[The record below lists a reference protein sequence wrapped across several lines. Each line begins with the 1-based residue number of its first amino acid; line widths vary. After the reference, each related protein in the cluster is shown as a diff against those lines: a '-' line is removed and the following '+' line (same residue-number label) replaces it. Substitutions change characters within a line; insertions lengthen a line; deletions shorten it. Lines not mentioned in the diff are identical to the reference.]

1 MTLKLFKYKLP
12 NLVKTRIGDK
22 MKKLDLVLVFIF
34 LLIMNTSCSQ
44 KNSSKRLRIIA
55 DDNTRDSIEEKMMIK
70 NVIKS
75 AFDSGQLNFDKCNVI
90 NLEELLKI
98 ELPNYLYEKINIE
111 KCISYYPA
119 KSYHQQIIPSGNY
132 ETILITIGKGNGNNF
147 WTLLY
152 PEYYGLEF
160 EENNEIEYRSYFYDL
175 FNKQIYF

>member
-34 LLIMNTSCSQ
+34 LLIINTSCSQ
-44 KNSSKRLRIIA
+44 KSPSKRLRIIA
-55 DDNTRDSIEEKMMIK
+55 DDNTEDSIEEKMIIK

-75 AFDSGQLNFDKCNVI
+75 AFDSEQLNFEQCTII
-90 NLEELLKI
+90 NLEKLLKK
-98 ELPNYLYEKINIE
+98 ELPNYLYDKINVE
-111 KCISYYPA
+111 ECISYYPA

-132 ETILITIGKGNGNNF
+132 ETILITIGSGNGKNF

-152 PEYYGLEF
+152 PEYFGLEF

-175 FNKQIYF
+175 FNKQMYF